1 MDMSTSEIAMKTLSI
16 PNAVILEEARKLI
29 NDGMEVTI
37 KTKGVSMLPFIR
49 GDRDSAVLIK
59 CLDPQEWDIV
69 LAKVSDGRYV
79 LHRVIRREGEILT
92 LMGDGSIKATE
103 KCSVSDVIGK
113 TIRIEKPGKSID
125 CTSEAERRK
134 AAIWRKLLPLRRY
147 ILFIYRKIYGINYPG
162 VTPGI
167 HN

>member
-1 MDMSTSEIAMKTLSI
+1 MDSGKITMKTISI

-29 NDGMEVTI
+29 DDGIEVTI

-49 GDRDSAVLIK
+49 GDRDSAVLVK
-59 CLDPQEWDIV
+59 CPDPQEWDIV

-79 LHRVIRREGEILT
+79 LHRVIRREGDLLT
-92 LMGDGSIKATE
+92 LMGDGSIKAKE
-103 KCSVSDVIGK
+103 RCSVSDVIGK
-113 TIRIEKPGKSID
+113 TVRIETPGKSID
-125 CTSEAERRK
+125 CTSETEKRK

-147 ILFIYRKIYGINYPG
+147 ILFIYRKIYGINNPG